1 MTIRT
6 KRALVVLALVSCSPA
21 VAPPI
26 ETKPLG
32 PAAPSASAS
41 SSPLAKHPAQPAM
54 DAKDQRQITR
64 TLARVSELRG
74 LKAKKDVPGKKLAR
88 VDLVGHVKEKA
99 LREYPADALKRE
111 GQLLQLMGFAPAT
124 FDYMG
129 ETLKLLES
137 QLEGLYEPLDGT
149 MYLAAELEGDEA
161 KATLA
166 HELVHA
172 LQDQY
177 WDLKSR
183 STYHPGE
190 GDKSL
195 ALAALAEGDATSVML
210 DFMMM
215 PDRSAVDLEDDQL
228 REMMEGGMATSG
240 DLATIPHILKTS
252 LVAPYI
258 EGIQFVH
265 KMRRKGGWTNL
276 DKAWER
282 TPVSSEQILHI
293 DKWEANEAPI
303 TIPVPSSKALGG
315 SFKKEDED
323 TFGELGFALS
333 YGEWMEPDEARKI
346 AAGWGGD
353 RTAMYVDGEKL
364 AIAVHE
370 RYDAG
375 GPNGAER
382 ALKRLATALKKHVGA
397 AAIDNQDVVCIDR
410 KDLGPLLFA
419 KKDRDFVMIAG
430 PATVGA
436 KVWTSAS
443 TCSQAKKWADE
454 ILAQK

>member
-1 MTIRT
+1 M
-6 KRALVVLALVSCSPA
+6 KRVAFALLLSCSPA
-21 VAPPI
+21 ATPAIDAKPVTPI
-26 ETKPLG
+26 AT
-32 PAAPSASAS
+32 ASAS
-41 SSPLAKHPAQPAM
+41 VDPVTNKP
-54 DAKDQRQITR
+54 DAAVDAREQRQISK

-111 GQLLQLMGFAPAT
+111 GQLLQLMGYAPAT

-129 ETLKLLES
+129 EMMRLLES

-149 MYLAAELEGDEA
+149 MYLASELEGAEA

-190 GDKSL
+190 GDKQL

-215 PDRSAVDLEDDQL
+215 PERSGVDLKDDAL
-228 REMMEGGMATSG
+228 RELMQSGMAMG
-240 DLATIPHILKTS
+240 NDLKTVPHILKTS

-265 KMRRKGGWTNL
+265 RLRRKGGWDNL
-276 DKAWER
+276 NKAWAR
-282 TPVSSEQILHI
+282 TPVSTEQILHVE
-293 DKWEANEAPI
+293 KWEANELPMTI
-303 TIPVPSSKALGG
+303 TSPTATALGTG
-315 SFKKEDED
+315 WKKEDED
-323 TFGELGFALS
+323 TFGELGFSLS
-333 YGEWMEPDEARKI
+333 YGEWMEPEDARKI

-353 RTAMYVDGEKL
+353 RTALYTQGDKI

-370 RYDAG
+370 RYDAAPG
-375 GPNGAER
+375 NGADR
-382 ALKRLATALKKHVGA
+382 AMKRLAPALKKHVGA
-397 AAIDNQDVVCIDR
+397 AAIDTADTICIDR

-419 KKDRDFVMIAG
+419 KKDHDLVMIAG
-430 PATVGA
+430 PATVA
-436 KVWTSAS
+436 TPVWKTAS
-443 TCSQAKKWADE
+443 SCAQAKKWAE
-454 ILAQK
+454 EVLLQK